1 LKYWFFSTKQA
12 HMKIT
17 QSETDEAVL
26 GELGGRLARARLE
39 RNLTQAQLAAQAGV
53 AKRTVERLEKGEPGT
68 ALWAFVRLCR
78 ALGFAARLDTL
89 LPDTATPGPM
99 ELLAFRNHRR
109 KRATGQHAT
118 THRTSAGV
126 TYTTHDDTPV
136 MMVNE
141 KPARVWKWGD
151 EK

>member
-1 LKYWFFSTKQA
+1 
-12 HMKIT
+12 MKIT
-17 QSETDEAVL
+17 QNETDEAVL

-89 LPDTATPGPM
+89 LPDVAAPGPM
-99 ELLAFRNHRR
+99 ELLAFRRRRR
-109 KRATGQHAT
+109 KRATGRHAAV
-118 THRTSAGV
+118 RRAGDAV
-126 TYTTHDDTPV
+126 TYATQTDTPV

-141 KPARVWKWGD
+141 NPARAWKWGD
-151 EK
+151 EQ